1 MIILITYLLN
11 VYDLVMT
18 TLWINRY
25 GLSIECNPIGRWLFA
40 HNVAW
45 VVKIFVVGALLAL
58 MGVCIRKR
66 PQLAWAAYIPLT
78 VYAALAA
85 YHIVIAN
92 IVL

>member
-11 VYDLVMT
+11 LYDLVMT
-18 TLWINRY
+18 TLWVNLY
-25 GLSIECNPIGRWLFA
+25 GLSIEGNPIGRWMLV

-45 VVKIFVVGALLAL
+45 VVKIFVVGALLAA

-66 PQLAWAAYIPLT
+66 PQLAWAAYIPFT
-78 VYAALAA
+78 AYAALAA